1 MTIATATEPRANYFV
16 RHWRGELSLPVS
28 YWVNGV
34 LLGIGLAILAF
45 AIAMGIATGMQGSS
59 SVRPA
64 LGIFILVA
72 FAADVVHIVWGGV
85 GVWRSAT
92 NYRAQGRP
100 AVWAILAKI
109 AVVLGAIRTAVE
121 MLGKDGFPL
130 VVDLLR
136 G

>member
-1 MTIATATEPRANYFV
+1 MSIATTTDTQANYFV

-34 LLGIGLAILAF
+34 LIGIGLAVVAF
-45 AIAMGIATGMQGSS
+45 AIAMGIATGMQGSP
-59 SVRPA
+59 SVRPT
-64 LGIFILVA
+64 LGVFILVA
-72 FAADVVHIVWGGV
+72 FAVDAIHIVWGGV

-109 AVVLGAIRTAVE
+109 AVVLGVLRTFAE
-121 MLGKDGFPL
+121 MFGKDGFPL
-130 VVDLLR
+130 VADLLK